1 MKQQEATVSTVWH
14 WNITW
19 CLCPSRSRSLESTN
33 AHVPFVALHVN
44 ALSQWCKT
52 LSPLLF
58 KKKKS
63 ISHISITDP
72 QCLKCLIL
80 FNTYGSRALFDTF
93 SNWHQ
98 WKPQDHMTVQ
108 KTELSL
114 HIIHFEIKWRLSI
127 FPQWKR
133 GKPNQN
139 SMLWVISNYRNITHV
154 KILELWL

>member
-108 KTELSL
+108 KNRT
-114 HIIHFEIKWRLSI
+114 IITYYSFWNKVKTVHLPSVK
-127 FPQWKR
+127 KR
-133 GKPNQN
+133 KTKPKLCVM
-139 SMLWVISNYRNITHV
+139 SY
-154 KILELWL
+154 K